1 VPLPEV
7 REVEGFPPCEDS
19 GTKWSTRRTREPWN
33 AAVEESSKRTGKRGW
48 LGGLGGKKGKNRYS
62 RRTRNRPD
70 QSTERPSLWRFC
82 LERSGRPTL

>member
-33 AAVEESSKRTGKRGW
+33 TAVEESSKRTGKRSW
-48 LGGLGGKKGKNRYS
+48 
-62 RRTRNRPD
+62 
-70 QSTERPSLWRFC
+70 
-82 LERSGRPTL
+82 